1 MGRGNSV
8 FEEAFGSIRDIPRNA
23 WVMALFTCGTSAV
36 TDLIF
41 WDTRERLS
49 WLWTVPLV
57 TLAAFWFAAVY
68 VTVFGILQICTT
80 WQSFARFSLASFALV
95 LPFGLTLLVL
105 IAAKTL
111 FSADARL
118 SILLGGMVFAFLF
131 SSWLVAWPVA
141 QSLSSRFVSPTR
153 VFRATQ
159 GHRGSLL
166 FVAFATAGIYK
177 SDLLPKMS
185 KADNAGEAILIAL
198 GNALLGVLVIAVTA
212 AIAAA
217 AWRFAVRND
226 PTLDPASFR

>member
-23 WVMALFTCGTSAV
+23 WVMALFACGTSAV

-41 WDTRERLS
+41 WDTGERLS

-118 SILLGGMVFAFLF
+118 SILLGAMVLAFLF
-131 SSWLVAWPVA
+131 SSSSHGQWLNRFPRGLFPQLACLGQRKGIVGRFFSSPLPRRQSTNRTYCQRCRKRITPVKPF
-141 QSLSSRFVSPTR
+141 L
-153 VFRATQ
+153 
-159 GHRGSLL
+159 
-166 FVAFATAGIYK
+166 
-177 SDLLPKMS
+177 
-185 KADNAGEAILIAL
+185 
-198 GNALLGVLVIAVTA
+198 
-212 AIAAA
+212 
-217 AWRFAVRND
+217 
-226 PTLDPASFR
+226 

>member
-1 MGRGNSV
+1 MHNVAELRTFLAGKFCACSPVWADTAGAHRGQNIVFCGRTSV
-8 FEEAFGSIRDIPRNA
+8 DTSRRYGFGVP
-23 WVMALFTCGTSAV
+23 
-36 TDLIF
+36 IF
-41 WDTRERLS
+41 
-49 WLWTVPLV
+49 
-57 TLAAFWFAAVY
+57 
-68 VTVFGILQICTT
+68 
-80 WQSFARFSLASFALV
+80 
-95 LPFGLTLLVL
+95 
-105 IAAKTL
+105 K
-111 FSADARL
+111 
-118 SILLGGMVFAFLF
+118 
-131 SSWLVAWPVA
+131 LVAWPVA